1 MTSLPVEYTEYHDTV
16 EAEARAVT
24 AGMHEARPGG
34 ARLGIDALLV
44 LMVLIWGVNY
54 SVLKRAFVE
63 IPPQPYN
70 AQRLMI
76 SSALFLG
83 AIRAAR
89 LRASRGATSAV
100 FHTPNPLTRRDR
112 LDLAWLGFV
121 GHCCYQYC
129 FVAGVAA
136 TSVSNAALII
146 GATPVCI
153 AVLSAALGRERLGLL
168 HWLGAAVSISGIYF
182 VVGHGASFG
191 GSTLKGDLLIMIS
204 VGCWTA
210 YTLGA
215 SRLIARHSPLYVTGM
230 TMAIGGV
237 PYVLL
242 AVPALIQLDWARPA
256 AWTWTAL
263 VLSAVFALN
272 VAYLIWYTG
281 VQKIGPSR
289 TAIFSNVVPIAAMTV
304 AAVWL
309 GEPLTRNKLL
319 GAAAVLTGVFL
330 TRRASRH

>member
-1 MTSLPVEYTEYHDTV
+1 M
-16 EAEARAVT
+16 EAEARSEKTSGVFSGASIAEKTPDVFSN
-24 AGMHEARPGG
+24 RG
-34 ARLGIDALLV
+34 ARAGIDALLV

-63 IPPQPYN
+63 IPPQPFN
-70 AQRLMI
+70 ALRMVI
-76 SSALFLG
+76 ASGLFLG
-83 AIRAAR
+83 AIRFAR
-89 LRASRGATSAV
+89 RRAVRGRLSAV
-100 FHTPNPLTRRDR
+100 FHTPHQLTRRDR
-112 LDLAWLGFV
+112 LDLVWLGLV

-146 GATPVCI
+146 GATPVSV
-153 AVLSAALGRERLGLL
+153 AVLSAALGRERIGAL
-168 HWLGAAVSISGIYF
+168 HWIGAAVSISGIYF
-182 VVGHGASFG
+182 VVGRGASFG
-191 GSTLKGDLLIMIS
+191 GSTLTGDLLIMLS

-242 AVPALIQLDWARPA
+242 ALPALLRLEWTGPSS
-256 AWTWTAL
+256 WTWIAL
-263 VLSAVFALN
+263 VLSAIFALN
-272 VAYLIWYTG
+272 VAYLIWYTA

-289 TAIFSNVVPIAAMTV
+289 TAIYSNVVPIVAMAV
-304 AAVWL
+304 AALWL
-309 GEPLTRNKLL
+309 GEPLTRTKLL
-319 GAAAVLTGVFL
+319 GATAVLTGVAL
-330 TRRASRH
+330 TRTAKRR

>member
-1 MTSLPVEYTEYHDTV
+1 V
-16 EAEARAVT
+16 EAEARSEKTSGVFSGASIAEKTPDVFSN
-24 AGMHEARPGG
+24 RG
-34 ARLGIDALLV
+34 ARAGIDALLV

-63 IPPQPYN
+63 IPPQPFN
-70 AQRLMI
+70 ALRMVI
-76 SSALFLG
+76 ASGLFLG
-83 AIRAAR
+83 AIRFAR
-89 LRASRGATSAV
+89 RRAVRGRLSAV
-100 FHTPNPLTRRDR
+100 FHTPHQLTRRDR
-112 LDLAWLGFV
+112 LDLVWLGLV

-146 GATPVCI
+146 GATPVSV
-153 AVLSAALGRERLGLL
+153 AVLSAALGRERIGAL
-168 HWLGAAVSISGIYF
+168 HWIGAAVSISGIYF
-182 VVGHGASFG
+182 VVGRGASFG
-191 GSTLKGDLLIMIS
+191 GSTLTGDLLIMLS

-242 AVPALIQLDWARPA
+242 ALPALLRLEWTGPSS
-256 AWTWTAL
+256 WTWIAL
-263 VLSAVFALN
+263 VLSAIFALN
-272 VAYLIWYTG
+272 VAYLIWYTA

-289 TAIFSNVVPIAAMTV
+289 TAIYSNVVPIVAMAV
-304 AAVWL
+304 AALWL
-309 GEPLTRNKLL
+309 GEPLTRTKLL
-319 GAAAVLTGVFL
+319 GATAVLTGVAL
-330 TRRASRH
+330 TRTAKRR